1 MLGLRDMAV
10 TASVPYFNAR
20 GYIRRAVES
29 LLVQTH
35 ERINVVVVCDG
46 DPCPPWSEL
55 AHIRDPRLV
64 RFSLSSNYGPYFAH
78 QVVLGASTTP
88 YFLVQDADDWSVPHR
103 VATLLDALIADG
115 SDLAFSAW
123 QQYRSNDN
131 GTLQPDSIRW
141 RHRQPSD
148 PATAPHGQRELFL
161 FDPLLTDQ
169 FVNRAAHHGL
179 FRREALERIGGYYAG
194 FRMNY
199 DTLLTNFLL
208 MTGRVS
214 FVEKALY
221 QYLIRPDSLSHS
233 AATGVRSP
241 VRIMT
246 KQQLA
251 AMYREA
257 YNDYSAWMRRD
268 LSSLDFNDRIRGL
281 AGRFI
286 TPELRHALEVETAR
300 LATVLRAQPAI
311 MPS

>member
-1 MLGLRDMAV
+1 MLSLRDMAV

-29 LLVQTH
+29 LLAQTH
-35 ERINVVVVCDG
+35 RNITVVVVCDG
-46 DPCPPWSEL
+46 DPSPPWPEL
-55 AHIRDPRLV
+55 AHIRDPCLV
-64 RFSLSSNYGPYFAH
+64 RYCLGANYGPYFAH

-123 QQYRSNDN
+123 QQYQSNGN
-131 GTLQPDSIRW
+131 GILHPDSIRW
-141 RHRQPSD
+141 RRRQPSD
-148 PATAPHGQRELFL
+148 PAYAPPGQRELFL
-161 FDPLLTDQ
+161 FDPVLGDR

-179 FRREALERIGGYYAG
+179 FRREALERIGGYYSG

-214 FVEKALY
+214 FVEEPLY
-221 QYLIRPDSLSHS
+221 QYVIRPDSLSHS

-241 VRIMT
+241 IRIMT

-251 AMYREA
+251 AMYSEA
-257 YNDYSAWMRRD
+257 FNDYRTWMRRE
-268 LSSLDFNDRIRGL
+268 LSSIELNHRIRGL
-281 AGRFI
+281 AARCV
-286 TPELRHALEVETAR
+286 TPELRFALEAETAR
-300 LATVLRAQPAI
+300 LASVLRAQPAI
-311 MPS
+311 MPA